1 MLYAH
6 IEKETKCA
14 VDILTEEQYKLFMQF
29 DLDTDVFLLLPDE
42 LKDVGRGIRKYKLN
56 ESEDGLIFCDELEDK
71 FNRTAVYAV
80 IHSYR
85 LERNVLL
92 TSTDWT
98 QMIDVNSDDGLKEYR
113 QYLRDFP
120 DNFTPDLNDKGNQK
134 IQFNIPQELDEY
146 RKMIDR
152 QYDFHASSHV
162 A

>member
-6 IEKETKCA
+6 IEKRTKCA

-29 DLDTDVFLLLPDE
+29 DLDTDVFMVLPDA

-56 ESEDGLIFCDELEDK
+56 ESEDGLIFSDEREDK

-85 LERNVLL
+85 LERDVLL

-98 QMIDVNSDDGLKEYR
+98 QMIDVQSDDGWKAYR
-113 QYLRDFP
+113 
-120 DNFTPDLNDKGNQK
+120 
-134 IQFNIPQELDEY
+134 
-146 RKMIDR
+146 
-152 QYDFHASSHV
+152 
-162 A
+162 